1 MNIREALPEELD
13 IVENIVR
20 TTIIGIYPHY
30 YPEGAVRFFLEHHN
44 RENIGND
51 IADKT
56 VYLCTDSTGNAAG
69 TVTIKKNEVCRL
81 FVLPEFQGRGYGGEL
96 LRFAEKKISRHYS
109 EIVLDASLPAKAI
122 YMKKGYTE
130 TAYHIIETDNGDFL
144 CYDLMKKIL

>member
-20 TTIIGIYPHY
+20 TTITGIYPHY
-30 YPEGAVRFFLEHHN
+30 YPDGAVRFFLEHHN
-44 RENIGND
+44 CGNIGND
-51 IADKT
+51 IADNC
-56 VYLCTDSTGNAAG
+56 VYLCDNQAAKAAG
-69 TVTIKKNEVCRL
+69 TVTVKKNEVCRL

-96 LRFAEKKISRHYS
+96 LRFAEKKISCHYG

-122 YMKKGYTE
+122 YLKKGYTE
-130 TAYHIIETDNGDFL
+130 TAYHIIETYSGDFL